1 MPPSPAARASAE
13 HQLAAHGAVGVGG
26 GIGQHLEG
34 ERLQGVA
41 GEDGGRLV
49 EGAVHRRLA
58 AAKVVVVHA
67 GQVVM
72 DQRIAVQK
80 LDRRAGAQRPLARAP
95 EQAGGLDGE
104 ERAQPLAAAEH
115 RVPHGGDE
123 ARRPRQLAGP
133 GVVREQP
140 LEQRFGRR
148 GFVRQR
154 RREGGRGHRGPC
166 LAARPLPAGSGSG
179 AAVGKGITRGLNGWT
194 AGLHKG
200 PGQAAKV
207 GGWTR
212 IRSAV
217 HSAAARFP

>member
-1 MPPSPAARASAE
+1 MPPSPAARASPSTSV
-13 HQLAAHGAVGVGG
+13 AADRAVGVGG

-58 AAKVVVVHA
+58 AAEVVVVHR

-72 DQRIAVQK
+72 DQRIAMQK
-80 LDRRAGAQRPLARAP
+80 LDRRAGAQRPVARAP

-115 RVPHGGDE
+115 RVPHRGHE
-123 ARRPRQLAGP
+123 ARRPRQLACP

-148 GFVRQR
+148 GLVRQR
-154 RREGGRGHRGPC
+154 RREGGNGHRGPG
-166 LAARPLPAGSGSG
+166 LAARPLPAGGISGTK
-179 AAVGKGITRGLNGWT
+179 VGKSVTRGLKGGT

-200 PGQAAKV
+200 AGQAAKV
-207 GGWTR
+207 GGGPASVP
-212 IRSAV
+212 RSQRAD
-217 HSAAARFP
+217 RFP